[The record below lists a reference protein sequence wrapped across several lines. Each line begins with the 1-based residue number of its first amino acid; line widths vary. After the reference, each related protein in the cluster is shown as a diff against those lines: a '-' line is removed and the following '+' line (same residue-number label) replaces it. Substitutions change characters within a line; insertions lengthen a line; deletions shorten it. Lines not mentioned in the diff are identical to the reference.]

1 MCFNIRQAF
10 SLIFRTLSSTTV
22 SVRAPETLPQ

>member
-1 MCFNIRQAF
+1 MCLNIPRAL

-22 SVRAPETLPQ
+22 SVWAPETLP